1 MRRFSTGSQPQPL
14 RLASYACAP
23 PRGIRGHAGATWD
36 KAKREP
42 ALATVAVVGL
52 AAVLAC
58 LGLCAY
64 GVILLRQIAGRLP
77 QPHVR

>member
-1 MRRFSTGSQPQPL
+1 MRRFSTGSQTQPL
-14 RLASYACAP
+14 LLPSQVAAI

-42 ALATVAVVGL
+42 VLATVAAVGL

-64 GVILLRQIAGRLP
+64 GVILLQQIAGRLP
-77 QPHVR
+77 VRQSG